1 MFSLINKKRSFY
13 VPAEKSVQFD
23 LASDAYI
30 PQYIIDKF
38 NQMNILLWENGI
50 YDFFLSFNTFLAKKW
65 QKIDNSEAEL
75 DFEAITLNEFSY
87 VIAFCAA
94 YFLIALIIL
103 FLEIIWFRLQSK
115 YHDIFNRCERAIVDI
130 LRKMSLK

>member
-1 MFSLINKKRSFY
+1 MEIH
-13 VPAEKSVQFD
+13 
-23 LASDAYI
+23 LAGDAYI

-50 YDFFLSFNTFLAKKW
+50 HDFFFSFNTLWAQKG
-65 QKIDNSEAEL
+65 QKIDDSEPEL
-75 DFEAITLNEFSY
+75 DFQVITLNEFSY
-87 VIAFCAA
+87 VIALLAV

-115 YHDIFNRCERAIVDI
+115 FHNIFNRCQLAIVEI
-130 LRKMSLK
+130 LRRMSLK